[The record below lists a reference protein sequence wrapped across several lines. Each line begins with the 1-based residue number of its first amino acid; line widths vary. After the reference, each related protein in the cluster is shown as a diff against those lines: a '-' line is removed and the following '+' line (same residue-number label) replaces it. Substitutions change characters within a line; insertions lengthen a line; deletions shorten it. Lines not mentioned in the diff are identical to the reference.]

1 MKPILNIFIFIF
13 KHLTLDGHRQ
23 TTKST
28 ISTYCLCFKR
38 LSTLST
44 LSFVDTDREGG
55 VNLKADMLRD
65 RAPKFEFM
73 GAVQEGGRGEIRGA
87 VFTGHRR
94 SGEFLRRLKQMSRY
108 ERRKAESAES

>member
-13 KHLTLDGHRQ
+13 SLLLFTGHRQ
-23 TTKST
+23 RTKST
-28 ISTYCLCFKR
+28 IWTKRSFFKH
-38 LSTLST
+38 LSRSST

-55 VNLKADMLRD
+55 VNLKAVMLRD

-87 VFTGHRR
+87 VFTGRRR